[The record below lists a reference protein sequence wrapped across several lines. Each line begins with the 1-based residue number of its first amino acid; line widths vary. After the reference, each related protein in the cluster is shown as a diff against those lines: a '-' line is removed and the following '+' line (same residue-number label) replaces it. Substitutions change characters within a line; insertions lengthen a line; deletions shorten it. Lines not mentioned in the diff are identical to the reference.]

1 MSSHP
6 PVERPE
12 ATGTEA
18 DDAAVPD
25 GPGSERVAL
34 GLALQARA
42 DDIGTQVAGRFPE
55 FLRNEAFA
63 SSRLGTELIGRWL
76 CTDRVATPEE
86 ELALSRQGQQV
97 VLMEVDLGMAVK
109 GYLHWR
115 DLCTAAILEDAARLG
130 LSAELVDLACTV
142 VRLSSDGGLV
152 RTVRAFDD
160 TRSILQERLRKEQ
173 ANLSHQALHDDL
185 TGLPNR
191 TLLADR
197 LRRAARAS
205 VRTGTG
211 PMLLFLDLDNF
222 KAIND
227 RFGHSAG
234 DSLLVAVS
242 ERLLSLVRASDTV
255 ARLGGDEFVIL
266 AEDLED
272 PLTAAQSLAERIHQ
286 TMRAPVLVG
295 ERELHSSVSIGITT
309 VVPDA
314 DPDECLSQ
322 ADAAMYQAK
331 RSGPARFEMY
341 DRAIGDGTRRDSQ
354 VADELRVAHSKG
366 ELSLDYQPI
375 FTMSGGRPSRLAG
388 MEALLRWGHPDLG
401 NILPGEFVPLLEQ
414 SRQIVPVGR
423 WVLEEATFQC
433 RDWQAQGFPDLKV
446 SVNVS
451 ARQLQDACFFDDVQ
465 DALEGSG
472 LAPDHLVLE
481 VTESVLVVDILQI
494 GAMMERLRALGVHL
508 ALDDFGTGYS
518 SLLYLQ
524 GLPIDRLKID
534 RSFVSGLDD
543 EDHDGTIIQTV
554 VDLAHTLGIIVVAEG
569 VETHAELRAIGS
581 MGCDE
586 AQGFLLG
593 RPAAAHLHAL
603 DRAAR
608 QPTRGS

>member
-1 MSSHP
+1 MHAGMSVPS
-6 PVERPE
+6 PVDRP
-12 ATGTEA
+12 GA
-18 DDAAVPD
+18 DSAPAPD
-25 GPGSERVAL
+25 GPGAERVAL
-34 GLALQARA
+34 GSALEARA
-42 DDIGTQVAGRFPE
+42 DAIGTQVAGRFPE
-55 FLRNEAFA
+55 FLRAEAFA

-76 CTDRVATPEE
+76 RTDRVATPEE

-115 DLCTAAILEDAARLG
+115 ELCTAAVIEDAARLG
-130 LSAELVDLACTV
+130 CSAELVDLACTV
-142 VRLSSDGGLV
+142 IRMSSDGGLV
-152 RTVRAFDD
+152 RTVRAFDE
-160 TRSILQERLRKEQ
+160 TRSVLQDRLRKEQ
-173 ANLSHQALHDDL
+173 ANLSHQALHDNL

-197 LRRAARAS
+197 LRQAARGAT
-205 VRTGTG
+205 RTGAG

-242 ERLLSLVRASDTV
+242 ERLLTLVRASDTV

-266 AEDLED
+266 AEGLEE
-272 PLTAAQSLAERIHQ
+272 PFEAARSLAERIHQ
-286 TMRAPVLVG
+286 TMRAPVQVG
-295 ERELHSSVSIGITT
+295 DRELHTSVSIGITT
-309 VVPDA
+309 VMPDA

-331 RSGPARFEMY
+331 RSGPARFEMF
-341 DRAIGDGTRRDSQ
+341 DRAIGDDNRRESQ
-354 VADELRVAHSKG
+354 VADELRVAHAKG

-375 FTMSGGRPSRLAG
+375 FQMSGGRPTRLAG
-388 MEALLRWGHPDLG
+388 MEALLRWVHPELG
-401 NILPGEFVPLLEQ
+401 NVPPGEFVPLLEQ

-423 WVLEEATFQC
+423 WVLEEAAFQC
-433 RDWQAQGFPDLKV
+433 RDWQAQGFPDLRV

-451 ARQLQDACFFDDVQ
+451 ARQLQDACFVDDVQ

-472 LAPDHLVLE
+472 LDPDHLILE

-494 GAMMERLRALGVHL
+494 GSMMQRVRDLGVHL

-534 RSFVSGLDD
+534 RSFVAGLDD

-569 VETHAELRAIGS
+569 VETPSELRAIGT

-593 RPAAAHLHAL
+593 RPAPAHHHQLEHA
-603 DRAAR
+603 
-608 QPTRGS
+608 TRTPSHSV

>member
-1 MSSHP
+1 
-6 PVERPE
+6 
-12 ATGTEA
+12 
-18 DDAAVPD
+18 
-25 GPGSERVAL
+25 VAL
-34 GLALQARA
+34 GAALQARA
-42 DDIGTQVAGRFPE
+42 DEIGRQVSARFPE
-55 FLRNEAFA
+55 FLRGEAFA

-76 CTDRVATPEE
+76 ATDQAASPEE

-115 DLCTAAILEDAARLG
+115 DLCTAVIHEEADRLG
-130 LSAELVDLACTV
+130 LADDLVDMACTV

-152 RTVRAFDD
+152 RTVRAFDE
-160 TRSILQERLRKEQ
+160 TRSVLQDRLRTEQ

-191 TLLADR
+191 TLLSDR
-197 LRRAARAS
+197 LQRAARSAS
-205 VRTGTG
+205 RTGTG

-242 ERLLSLVRASDTV
+242 ERLLGLVRGSDTV

-272 PLTAAQSLAERIHQ
+272 PMTAAQSLAERIHQ
-286 TMRAPVLVG
+286 TMRAPIPVG
-295 ERELHSSVSIGITT
+295 ERELHTSVSIGITT

-314 DPDECLSQ
+314 DPEACLAQ

-331 RSGPARFEMY
+331 RTGPARFEIY
-341 DRAIGDGTRRDSQ
+341 SSTIGDVIRRD
-354 VADELRVAHSKG
+354 VLMADELRVAQSRS
-366 ELSLDYQPI
+366 ELTLDYQPI
-375 FTMSGGRPSRLAG
+375 FAMAGGRPARMVG
-388 MEALLRWGHPDLG
+388 MEALLRWTHPELG
-401 NILPGEFVPLLEQ
+401 SVTPAEFIPLLEQ

-423 WVLEEATFQC
+423 WVLEEAALQC
-433 RDWQAQGFPDLKV
+433 RDWQGQGFPDLTL

-451 ARQLQDACFFDDVQ
+451 ARQLQDTGFVADVVG
-465 DALEGSG
+465 ALEGSG
-472 LAPDHLVLE
+472 LDPDRLVLE
-481 VTESVLVVDILQI
+481 VTESVLVVDIHQT
-494 GAMMERLRALGVHL
+494 RATMQQVRDLGVHL
-508 ALDDFGTGYS
+508 ALDDFGTGHS

-524 GLPIDRLKID
+524 GLPIDRLKFD
-534 RSFVSGLDD
+534 RSFVAGLDG
-543 EDHDGTIIQTV
+543 EDHDGTIIHTV
-554 VDLAHTLGIIVVAEG
+554 VDLAHTLGITVVAEG
-569 VETHAELRAIGS
+569 VETPGELRSVGA

-593 RPAAAHLHAL
+593 RPVPAHLVSL

-608 QPTRGS
+608 IPTFAV

>member
-1 MSSHP
+1 
-6 PVERPE
+6 
-12 ATGTEA
+12 
-18 DDAAVPD
+18 
-25 GPGSERVAL
+25 VAL

-42 DDIGTQVAGRFPE
+42 DEIGRQVAARFPE

-76 CTDRVATPEE
+76 CTDLPATAEE
-86 ELALSRQGQQV
+86 ESALSRQGQQV
-97 VLMEVDLGMAVK
+97 VLMEVDLAMAVK

-115 DLCTAAILEDAARLG
+115 DLCTAALVEDAARLDVE
-130 LSAELVDLACTV
+130 ADLVELACTV

-152 RTVRAFDD
+152 RTVRAFDE
-160 TRSILQERLRKEQ
+160 TRSILQERLRNEQ
-173 ANLSHQALHDDL
+173 ANLSYQALHDDL

-197 LRRAARAS
+197 LHRAARSAA
-205 VRTGTG
+205 RTGSA

-234 DSLLVAVS
+234 DSLLVTVS
-242 ERLLSLVRASDTV
+242 ERLLTLVRASDTV

-266 AEDLED
+266 AEDLDE
-272 PLTAAQSLAERIHQ
+272 PMTAAQSLAERIHQ
-286 TMRAPVLVG
+286 SMRAPVKVG
-295 ERELHSSVSIGITT
+295 ERELHTSVSIGITT
-309 VVPDA
+309 VRSDA

-331 RSGPARFEMY
+331 RSGPAHFEVY
-341 DRAIGDGTRRDSQ
+341 DAAIGDDSRRESLLS
-354 VADELRVAHSKG
+354 DELRVAHAKG
-366 ELSLDYQPI
+366 ELTLDYQPI
-375 FTMSGGRPSRLAG
+375 FRMSGGRPAGLAG
-388 MEALLRWGHPDLG
+388 MEALLRWSHPELG
-401 NILPGEFVPLLEQ
+401 SIRPAEFVPLLEQ
-414 SRQIVPVGR
+414 SRQIVSVGR

-433 RDWQAQGFPDLKV
+433 RDWQAQGFPELTV

-451 ARQLQDACFFDDVQ
+451 ARQLQDPGFLDDVQ
-465 DALEGSG
+465 DALEASG
-472 LAPDHLVLE
+472 LDPGHLVLE

-494 GAMMERLRALGVHL
+494 STVMRRIRDLGVHL

-524 GLPIDRLKID
+524 GLPIERLKID
-534 RSFVSGLDD
+534 RCFVSALDAG
-543 EDHDGTIIQTV
+543 DHDGTIIQTV
-554 VDLAHTLGIIVVAEG
+554 IDLAHNLGITVVAEG
-569 VETHAELRAIGS
+569 VETPAELRAIGA

-593 RPAAAHLHAL
+593 RPAPPHLQSLERTAGVPSLAL
-603 DRAAR
+603 
-608 QPTRGS
+608 

>member
-1 MSSHP
+1 MIDTSASQAPGGDHP
-6 PVERPE
+6 AHPGRP
-12 ATGTEA
+12 G
-18 DDAAVPD
+18 DQ
-25 GPGSERVAL
+25 RVAL
-34 GLALQARA
+34 GSALAARA
-42 DDIGTQVAGRFPE
+42 HDIGTQVSSRFPE
-55 FLRNEAFA
+55 FLHGEAFA
-63 SSRLGTELIGRWL
+63 SSSLATELIGRWL
-76 CTDRVATPEE
+76 ATDQAASPEE

-97 VLMEVDLGMAVK
+97 VLMEVDLAVAVK

-115 DLCTAAILEDAARLG
+115 DLCTAVIHEEADRLG
-130 LSAELVDLACTV
+130 LDADLVDMACAV

-152 RTVRAFDD
+152 RTVRAFDE
-160 TRSILQERLRKEQ
+160 TRSVLQERLRTEQ

-191 TLLADR
+191 TLLTDR
-197 LRRAARAS
+197 LRRASRSAS
-205 VRTGTG
+205 RTGTG

-242 ERLLSLVRASDTV
+242 ERLLALVRGSDTV

-272 PLTAAQSLAERIHQ
+272 PMTAARSLAERIHQ
-286 TMRAPVLVG
+286 TMRAPIPVG
-295 ERELHSSVSIGITT
+295 ERELHTSVSIGITT

-314 DPDECLSQ
+314 DPEVCLAQ

-341 DRAIGDGTRRDSQ
+341 SSTIGDGLRRDSQ
-354 VADELRVAHSKG
+354 MADELRVAHGKG
-366 ELSLDYQPI
+366 ELTLDYQPI
-375 FTMSGGRPSRLAG
+375 FAMSGGRPTGMVG
-388 MEALLRWGHPDLG
+388 MEALLRWAHPELG
-401 NILPGEFVPLLEQ
+401 SVPPVEFIPLLEQ

-423 WVLEEATFQC
+423 WVLEEAALQC
-433 RDWQAQGFPDLKV
+433 RDWQDQGFPDLTV

-451 ARQLQDACFFDDVQ
+451 ARQLQDTGFIADVRG
-465 DALEGSG
+465 ALETSG
-472 LAPDHLVLE
+472 LAPDRLVLE

-494 GAMMERLRALGVHL
+494 GTTMQQVRDLGVHL
-508 ALDDFGTGYS
+508 ALDDFGTGHS

-534 RSFVSGLDD
+534 RSFVAGLDGD
-543 EDHDGTIIQTV
+543 DNEGTIMQTV
-554 VDLAHTLGIIVVAEG
+554 VDLAHSLGITVVAEG
-569 VETHAELRAIGS
+569 VETPAELRSVGAI
-581 MGCDE
+581 GCDE

-593 RPAAAHLHAL
+593 RPCPAHLVSL
-603 DRAAR
+603 DRTAR
-608 QPTRGS
+608 VPTVAV